1 VWPVTLDGEADA
13 AVLFRGRLEEYYQ
26 HMQRVGAALYAA
38 TACGLGLPPTHFD
51 R

>member
-1 VWPVTLDGEADA
+1 VTLDGEADA